1 MVIADFHP
9 DFQRLFSK
17 LKDPVIKEQIIK
29 QITKLKEN
37 PELGKPMR
45 YTRKGTRE
53 VYISSLRL
61 SYLYLRE
68 ESKILILDLYHKDE
82 Q

>member
-37 PELGKPMR
+37 PKLGKPMR